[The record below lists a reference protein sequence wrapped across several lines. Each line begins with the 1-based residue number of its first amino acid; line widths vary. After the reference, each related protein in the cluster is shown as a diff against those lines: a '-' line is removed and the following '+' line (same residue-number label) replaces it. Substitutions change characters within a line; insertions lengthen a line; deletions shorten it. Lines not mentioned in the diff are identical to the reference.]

1 MRRQSGS
8 DYTSDGQWDQWNF
21 RRGRDIPQLFP
32 ERDRASDLRT
42 AVITAHARA
51 PHRSKTRAPC
61 TMLLTL
67 ASAAGLP
74 VTLPKQS
81 ARPRKAKSEFNNN
94 VVPRRGAPKA
104 PDPALLA
111 ADSRERGVFE
121 ALGLTLAG
129 LAASAVLAGA
139 ASAHDVIDVADI
151 SSGLDNSGK
160 TTLAWECPAA
170 AT

>member
-1 MRRQSGS
+1 
-8 DYTSDGQWDQWNF
+8 
-21 RRGRDIPQLFP
+21 
-32 ERDRASDLRT
+32 
-42 AVITAHARA
+42 
-51 PHRSKTRAPC
+51 
-61 TMLLTL
+61 MLLTL

-81 ARPRKAKSEFNNN
+81 ARPRKAKSEFNN
-94 VVPRRGAPKA
+94 VVPRPRGAPKA
-104 PDPALLA
+104 PDPALVA

-151 SSGLDNSGK
+151 SSGLLPSGK

>member
-1 MRRQSGS
+1 
-8 DYTSDGQWDQWNF
+8 
-21 RRGRDIPQLFP
+21 
-32 ERDRASDLRT
+32 
-42 AVITAHARA
+42 
-51 PHRSKTRAPC
+51 
-61 TMLLTL
+61 MLLTL

-94 VVPRRGAPKA
+94 VVPRRGAPKES
-104 PDPALLA
+104 DPALLA

-139 ASAHDVIDVADI
+139 ASAHDVIEDFVTSALVF
-151 SSGLDNSGK
+151 SSLSSSVFSFSIK
-160 TTLAWECPAA
+160 
-170 AT
+170 

>member
-1 MRRQSGS
+1 MG
-8 DYTSDGQWDQWNF
+8 DQWNF

-81 ARPRKAKSEFNNN
+81 ARPRKAKSEFNN
-94 VVPRRGAPKA
+94 VVPRPRGAPKA

-151 SSGLDNSGK
+151 SSGLLPSGK
-160 TTLAWECPAA
+160 TLAWECTAA

>member
-1 MRRQSGS
+1 
-8 DYTSDGQWDQWNF
+8 
-21 RRGRDIPQLFP
+21 
-32 ERDRASDLRT
+32 
-42 AVITAHARA
+42 
-51 PHRSKTRAPC
+51 
-61 TMLLTL
+61 MLLTL

-81 ARPRKAKSEFNNN
+81 ARPRKAKSEFNN
-94 VVPRRGAPKA
+94 VVPRPRGAPKA
-104 PDPALLA
+104 PDPALVA

-151 SSGLDNSGK
+151 SSGLYHSGK
-160 TTLAWECPAA
+160 TTMGWECPAA

>member
-1 MRRQSGS
+1 
-8 DYTSDGQWDQWNF
+8 
-21 RRGRDIPQLFP
+21 
-32 ERDRASDLRT
+32 
-42 AVITAHARA
+42 
-51 PHRSKTRAPC
+51 
-61 TMLLTL
+61 MLLTL

-94 VVPRRGAPKA
+94 VVPRPRGAPKA
-104 PDPALLA
+104 PDPALVA

-151 SSGLDNSGK
+151 SSGLYHSGK
-160 TTLAWECPAA
+160 TTMAWECPAA

>member
-1 MRRQSGS
+1 MATNLHATSRQLLAARSRSRGTSRRPS
-8 DYTSDGQWDQWNF
+8 
-21 RRGRDIPQLFP
+21 
-32 ERDRASDLRT
+32 AS
-42 AVITAHARA
+42 
-51 PHRSKTRAPC
+51 RSA
-61 TMLLTL
+61 
-67 ASAAGLP
+67 
-74 VTLPKQS
+74 
-81 ARPRKAKSEFNNN
+81 E
-94 VVPRRGAPKA
+94 PRRGAPKA
-104 PDPALLA
+104 PDPALVA